1 VSEKRYDPELAES
14 LCAAVA
20 AFEAV
25 LPTIKST
32 LGEHHPRV
40 LTAVDAMVKIRQEL
54 EAQGY
59 YPRLQ

>member
-1 VSEKRYDPELAES
+1 MIDRYEPELAES

-20 AFEAV
+20 AFESV
-25 LPTIKST
+25 LPIVRSQ

-40 LTAVDAMVKIRQEL
+40 LTATEAMVTLRQEL

-59 YPRLQ
+59 FPRLQ